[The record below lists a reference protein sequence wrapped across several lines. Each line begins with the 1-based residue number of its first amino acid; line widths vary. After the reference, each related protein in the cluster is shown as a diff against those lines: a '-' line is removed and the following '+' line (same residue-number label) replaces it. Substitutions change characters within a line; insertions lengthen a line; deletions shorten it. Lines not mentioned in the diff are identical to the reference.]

1 MTMGTEAEQVLQR
14 RIEALMTDYVHTIDA
29 DQLEDWPDYF
39 TGAGR
44 YRIVTRE
51 NHERG
56 LPANIIYCDGKGML
70 RDRISAMRK
79 ANVFDPQTYCHM
91 TGAIKLE
98 GGDAGETLVQSNFT
112 VIRTM
117 NDGAM
122 SVFACGRYLDR
133 ITEQDGALKFA
144 ERIAVIDSRRID
156 TLLVI
161 PL

>member
-1 MTMGTEAEQVLQR
+1 MNWDQSLR
-14 RIEALMTDYVHTIDA
+14 LRLDALFTDYVHTID
-29 DQLEDWPDYF
+29 DDRLEDWPDYF
-39 TGAGR
+39 TDAGR
-44 YRIVTRE
+44 YRIITRE

-56 LPANIIYCDGKGML
+56 LPAALIYCDGKGML

-79 ANVFDPQTYCHM
+79 ANVFDPQTYCH
-91 TGAIKLE
+91 TTSAVQVLGADDS
-98 GGDAGETLVQSNFT
+98 GAQVCSNFT

-117 NDGAM
+117 SEGAM

-133 ITEQDGALKFA
+133 ITEEDGALKFT
-144 ERIAVIDSRRID
+144 ERTVVIDSRRID

>member
-1 MTMGTEAEQVLQR
+1 MNTDQSLR
-14 RIEALMTDYVHTIDA
+14 FRIEDLFTGYVHAID
-29 DQLEDWPDYF
+29 DDRLEDWPDYF
-39 TGAGR
+39 TDKGR
-44 YRIVTRE
+44 YRIITRE
-51 NHERG
+51 NHERD
-56 LPANIIYCDGKGML
+56 LPAALIYCDGKGML

-79 ANVFDPQTYCHM
+79 ANVFDPQTYCH
-91 TGAIKLE
+91 TGGA
-98 GGDAGETLVQSNFT
+98 VQVLTADEVGIAVRSNFT

-133 ITEQDGALKFA
+133 IIEEDGALKFA
-144 ERIAVIDSRRID
+144 ERTVVIDSRRID